1 MHGLDL
7 GTQRTVAILTQV
19 SSFTTDH
26 RLLAPHTPLTEAAHL
41 VSSPRRKEW
50 GLMPAENLPEGH
62 RLASNGARLWDAP
75 TVAWIAIPMLLHL
88 RKNTGFHHQ
97 SEGWVSGSLQP

>member
-26 RLLAPHTPLTEAAHL
+26 RLLAPHTPLTEATHL
-41 VSSPRRKEW
+41 VSSSRRKEW
-50 GLMPAENLPEGH
+50 GLMPAEDLPEGH
-62 RLASNGARLWDAP
+62 RLASNGARL
-75 TVAWIAIPMLLHL
+75 
-88 RKNTGFHHQ
+88 
-97 SEGWVSGSLQP
+97 